1 MTRKLCWLLISF
13 SAMFF
18 GTSSALAG
26 SPGRSADLA
35 VYRHIVGPYTS
46 GQRAV
51 STPSGSWAIQKFR
64 RLQFEFEVVN
74 IGPLRVPPTEV
85 VMNWDDLWTGE
96 HAHEVLAT
104 TSPMEPGD
112 SRTFRLSVDVP
123 VSAGRVAGLTQ
134 LILGANNED
143 VMPRLRDRDLDN
155 NYAFI
160 GIQEDYFRPNLQTEI
175 IELDMS
181 GTRAT
186 ATVMVRNDGPEA
198 AEARSLMDILDDGSS
213 VDGSMVETLEPG
225 ESMEIVLEVSGLG
238 SDTCRLY
245 TARADILGW
254 VDEYREDD
262 NDYSIFRCRFT
273 YSGFEAS
280 LEDAGVVL
288 FEEDGL
294 SGRIL
299 RLDGIKA
306 VQHVS
311 EEFAPGVFDSVFD
324 RVDSGPTDLKIVY
337 EVDTGYFD
345 VHMWT
350 AARNIWF

>member
-1 MTRKLCWLLISF
+1 MI
-13 SAMFF
+13 F
-18 GTSSALAG
+18 GTTTALAG
-26 SPGRSADLA
+26 SVVRSADLA

-51 STPSGSWAIQKFR
+51 SKPGGPWAIQKFR
-64 RLQFEFEVVN
+64 RLQYDFEVVN
-74 IGPLRVPPTEV
+74 VGPLRVPPTEV
-85 VMNWDDLWTGE
+85 IMNWDDLWTGE
-96 HAHEVLAT
+96 HIHEVLAT

-123 VSAGRVAGLTQ
+123 VSAGRVVGLTQ

-143 VMPRLRDRDLDN
+143 VMPLLRDRDRRN

-160 GIQEDYFRPNLQTEI
+160 GIQEDYFRPNYQTEI
-175 IELDMS
+175 IELEMS
-181 GTRAT
+181 GSRNT
-186 ATVMVRNDGPEA
+186 ATVVIRNDGPEA
-198 AEARSLMDILDDGSS
+198 GGSSSLIDILDDGSS
-213 VDGSMVETLEPG
+213 IDGGMIDSLEPG
-225 ESMEIVLEVSGLG
+225 ESTEMELEVSGLG

-245 TARADILGW
+245 KARADILGW

-273 YSGFEAS
+273 YSGFETS

-288 FEEDGL
+288 FEDGGP

-306 VQHVS
+306 VQHVN
-311 EEFAPGVFDSVFD
+311 EEFAPSIFDPVFDHIASA
-324 RVDSGPTDLKIVY
+324 PTDLKVVY
-337 EVDTGYFD
+337 EVDSGYFD